1 MIKNKKVFRIDES
14 EKERILGMHIQA
26 TQSQYLTEQSVD
38 SVEGTLMDA
47 VDGYMMSSM
56 IKDFKTP
63 GKVYTIGNISGNVQV
78 PNKKMLK
85 STDKIVFNGEGEIVA
100 YPQDDM
106 DAQFL
111 IKPNKGKL
119 TVYRGS

>member
-1 MIKNKKVFRIDES
+1 MMNKFVITE
-14 EKERILGMHIQA
+14 EERNSILGMHVQA
-26 TQSQYLTEQSVD
+26 TKTQYLGEQYLD

-63 GKVYTIGNISGNVQV
+63 GNVYTIGNISGNVQV

-85 STDKIVFNGEGEIVA
+85 TSDKIVFYGDGEILA

-106 DAQFL
+106 DVQFI